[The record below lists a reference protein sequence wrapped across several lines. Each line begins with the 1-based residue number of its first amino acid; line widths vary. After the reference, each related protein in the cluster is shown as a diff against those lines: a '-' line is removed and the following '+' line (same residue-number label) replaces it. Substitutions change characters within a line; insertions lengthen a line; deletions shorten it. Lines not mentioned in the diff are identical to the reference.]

1 MTDSQLMGVIIG
13 VWLIKWGVGMVVG
26 LFGVSEMSF
35 KKLGTIY
42 RMYTMFILPQT
53 PAENSGKP

>member
-1 MTDSQLMGVIIG
+1 MGVIIG